1 MNHTVKYGGFW
12 IRTAAL
18 LIDTAILFTVF
29 FIPFLPMIFGEPPQ
43 SITPVILIYAA
54 EYIVAL
60 AYFIIL
66 PVTSWQGTIGK
77 KLLGLK
83 IVNEHGEKL
92 TIGKSILRYLS
103 FSVSG
108 FVLYIGFIMAGFT
121 SRKQA
126 LHDMMVKT
134 YVVKSRTS
142 SVAEPISG
150 QAAFK

>member
-1 MNHTVKYGGFW
+1 MDNSVKYGGFW
-12 IRTAAL
+12 IRFAAS
-18 LIDTAILFTVF
+18 LIDFVILFTCF
-29 FIPFLPMIFGEPPQ
+29 YIPFLPIIFGEPPE

-54 EYIVAL
+54 EYIAGL
-60 AYFIIL
+60 AYFIIM

-83 IVNEHGEKL
+83 IVNEHGGRL

-103 FSVSG
+103 FTVSALI
-108 FVLYIGFIMAGFT
+108 LYIGFIMDGFT